1 MTGQFLPEAML
12 PASSVFKKC
21 CNYQCLIFV
30 FDIETDGAPV
40 SAPRTLCVIDCECT
54 VCVLCAIQEGWHTQT
69 TQSAFRSLVA
79 SGPCLSGGLADSRCS
94 CGVHAS
100 GSSSSSTNARV
111 CSEWT
116 HARKNVIAS
125 ACRCVIV

>member
-1 MTGQFLPEAML
+1 ML
-12 PASSVFKKC
+12 PASSVFKKS

-79 SGPCLSGGLADSRCS
+79 SGPCLSGWQFFEFNER
-94 CGVHAS
+94 
-100 GSSSSSTNARV
+100 ARV
-111 CSEWT
+111 FRMD
-116 HARKNVIAS
+116 ARAQKCHGISLQVCHCLN
-125 ACRCVIV
+125 

>member
-54 VCVLCAIQEGWHTQT
+54 VCD
-69 TQSAFRSLVA
+69 
-79 SGPCLSGGLADSRCS
+79 SGGVAHADNPVGIPEFGGVWAVLEWRPGRQPMFVRC
-94 CGVHAS
+94 ARQWQFFEF
-100 GSSSSSTNARV
+100 NERARV
-111 CSEWT
+111 FRMD
-116 HARKNVIAS
+116 ARAQKCHGISLQVCHCLN
-125 ACRCVIV
+125 